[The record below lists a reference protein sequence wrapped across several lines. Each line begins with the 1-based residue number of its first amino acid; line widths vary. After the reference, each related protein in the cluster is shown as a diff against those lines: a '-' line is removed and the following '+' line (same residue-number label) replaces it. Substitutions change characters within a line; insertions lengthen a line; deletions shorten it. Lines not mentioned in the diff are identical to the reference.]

1 MSSATAIG
9 PRTPESSGPDAR
21 RVWIDIENPPQV
33 RYLLPL
39 KRAFESA
46 GAEVAVTARDYGIT
60 LELLDNEGVAFH
72 AIGASYG
79 KRKSRKAL
87 GLLRRTRALRR
98 FARAWRPD
106 ALIHAGRA
114 SALAARQL
122 GIFALAICD
131 YEYASLTVERL
142 SRTYLAHPDVIPGSF
157 FVEHG
162 IAPQRLLPFR
172 GLKEDLS
179 FSGMD
184 VDAIAAHP
192 LPGLPRDGMARVL
205 FRPPAE
211 ESHYYVS
218 SSGLFAEAALA
229 RLSAR
234 EDVVVVFSPRYPWQI
249 EQLGSVNWKNEP
261 YVLRDAA
268 PFVPLLAAVDAVVS
282 SGGTMTREAAYLGV
296 PAYSIYQGACGG
308 VDRHLSSLGRLRLVT
323 AVEELDAIEPR
334 QRGAVDPLAANPG
347 LPGDLVAAVN
357 ERVAAAR
364 AGRPPTRAAYGH

>member
-1 MSSATAIG
+1 MAS
-9 PRTPESSGPDAR
+9 

-46 GAEVAVTARDYGIT
+46 GTEVAITARDYGIT
-60 LELLDNEGVAFH
+60 LELLDNEGVPFH
-72 AIGASYG
+72 VIGASYG
-79 KRKSRKAL
+79 KGRARKAV
-87 GLLRRTRALRR
+87 GLVRRTRALHR
-98 FARAWRPD
+98 FARAWRPE

-114 SALAARQL
+114 SALAARQF

-131 YEYASLTVERL
+131 YEYANLTFERV
-142 SRTYLAHPDVIPGSF
+142 SRTYVAHPDVIPQDV

-162 IAPQRLLPFR
+162 IAPQRLLPFG

-179 FSGMD
+179 FSGID
-184 VDAIAAHP
+184 VDAIVAHP
-192 LPGLPRDGMARVL
+192 LPALRREGMARVL

-218 SSGLFAEAALA
+218 RSGSFAEAALA

-234 EDVVVVFSPRYPWQI
+234 DDVVVVFSPRYPWQI
-249 EQLGSVNWKNEP
+249 EALGSMAWKNEP
-261 YVLRDAA
+261 HVLREAA

-296 PAYSIYQGACGG
+296 PAYSIYQGPCGG

-334 QRGAVDPLAANPG
+334 RRGAVDPLAVNPE
-347 LPGDLVAAVN
+347 LPDDLVAAVS

-364 AGRPPTRAAYGH
+364 ASAH